1 MTTLSWSAYDLRFSA
16 DVYFV
21 MTWPNRIAFVLMMAV
36 IVFTTV
42 AYGAVHQPILALFYV
57 CTAVMVA
64 LWAIDSF
71 RSGSVRLSSSR
82 LQVPLYAAGIYAAVQ
97 TIPFGTIAEIA
108 GVTDFPRTIS
118 LDPFATQMS
127 ALHFFALAL
136 FFSVSLALVNS
147 ASRIR
152 RLVVVLSVFGFVFAF
167 FAILQ
172 SVLSP
177 GKIYGIYEARFAV
190 PFGSFV
196 NRHNFAAYM
205 EMTIGL
211 PLGMLFT
218 GAVARDKRLLYIT
231 GIALMGVALI
241 MSGSRGGLVA
251 FLAQL
256 IFLIIMTTDS
266 KSRGRLFLK
275 VGFASLLITAIVIG
289 SIFIG
294 GESSLTRIAETAT
307 SRDVTTDRSHI
318 WAVTTNVIG
327 QTLPL
332 GAGFGALGVAY
343 TPYDSYSGLER
354 VEQAHNDYLQVAADA
369 GVVGIIIGLFFLFTL
384 FRNGLNAANVENT
397 YRRGVA
403 IGALAGCFAVLV
415 HSIFDFVLHTT
426 AISLLFITL
435 MTLIAACRE
444 QYDDDIVLPLLEKRR
459 PYAASSSLASIPDT
473 RH

>member
-1 MTTLSWSAYDLRFSA
+1 MNWANRSAFILAIF
-16 DVYFV
+16 
-21 MTWPNRIAFVLMMAV
+21 IAM
-36 IVFTTV
+36 FTTV

-57 CTAVMVA
+57 LVTIVLI
-64 LWAIDSF
+64 LWAVDSF
-71 RSGSVRLSSSR
+71 KSGEVKFSVSP
-82 LQVPLYAAGIYAAVQ
+82 LQIPLYAAAIYGLIQV
-97 TIPFGTIAEIA
+97 IPFGSLAETA
-108 GVTDFPRTIS
+108 GISGIPATIS

-127 ALHFFALAL
+127 AFHFLALGL
-136 FFSVSLALVNS
+136 FFSALLVLIDS

-152 RLVVVLSVFGFVFAF
+152 KLVIAISIFGFAFAF

-172 SVLSP
+172 AVLSP
-177 GKIYGIYEARFAV
+177 GKIYGIYEARGAV

-211 PLGMLFT
+211 PLGMLFA
-218 GAVARDKRLLYIT
+218 GAVVRDKRLLYIT

-251 FLAQL
+251 FLAQV
-256 IFLIIMTTDS
+256 IFLIMLTTGAR
-266 KSRGRLFLK
+266 SRKRLVIK
-275 VGFASLLITAIVIG
+275 VGFSALLIAAIVVG

-294 GESSLTRIAETAT
+294 GESSLTRIADTAT
-307 SRDVTTDRSHI
+307 SNDITTDRGHI
-318 WAVTTNVIG
+318 WSVTTRVVAS
-327 QTLPL
+327 TMPL

-369 GVVGIIIGLFFLFTL
+369 GLIGIVIGLFFLLWF
-384 FRNGLNAANVENT
+384 FRSGLAAANTENH

-403 IGALAGCFAVLV
+403 IGAMAGCFAVLV

-426 AISLLFITL
+426 AISLLFILL
-435 MTLIAACRE
+435 MALIVACRE
-444 QYDDDIVLPLLEKRR
+444 KYDDDYELPELQKRR
-459 PYAASSSLASIPDT
+459 AYSQKTGLASISDV
-473 RH
+473 RRGS

>member
-1 MTTLSWSAYDLRFSA
+1 MTL
-16 DVYFV
+16 
-21 MTWPNRIAFVLMMAV
+21 PNRIAFVLMMAV
-36 IVFTTV
+36 IVLTTV

-57 CTAVMVA
+57 CTAAIVI
-64 LWAIDSF
+64 LWGIDCF
-71 RSGSVRLSSSR
+71 RSGSARVSLSK
-82 LQVPLYAAGIYAAVQ
+82 LQVPLYAAGIYAAIQ
-97 TIPFGTIAEIA
+97 TIPFGVIAETG
-108 GVTDFPRTIS
+108 GVSGISRTIS

-136 FFSVSLALVNS
+136 FFSLALVLIDS

-152 RLVVVLSVFGFVFAF
+152 RLVVLLSVFGFVFAF

-205 EMTIGL
+205 EMTMGL
-211 PLGMLFT
+211 PLGMLFA

-251 FLAQL
+251 FLAQV
-256 IFLIIMTTDS
+256 IFLIIMTTGS

-275 VGFASLLITAIVIG
+275 VGFASLLITAVVIG

-307 SRDVTTDRSHI
+307 SRDVTTDRGHI
-318 WAVTTNVIG
+318 WAVTTNVIAN
-327 QTLPL
+327 TMPL

-369 GVVGIIIGLFFLFTL
+369 GIVGIAIGLFFLFTL
-384 FRNGLNAANVENT
+384 FRNGLSAANSENA

-435 MTLIAACRE
+435 MALIAACRE
-444 QYDDDIVLPLLEKRR
+444 QYDDDIVLPDLQKRR
-459 PYAASSSLASIPDT
+459 PYSPTGPLASLSDGK
-473 RH
+473 R

>member
-1 MTTLSWSAYDLRFSA
+1 
-16 DVYFV
+16 
-21 MTWPNRIAFVLMMAV
+21 MTWPNRIAFFLMMAV
-36 IVFTTV
+36 IIMTTV

-57 CTAVMVA
+57 CVSIMVL
-64 LWAIDSF
+64 LWAFDSF
-71 RSGSVRLSSSR
+71 RSGSVRLSLSK
-82 LQVPLYAAGIYAAVQ
+82 LQLPLYAAGIYATIQA
-97 TIPFGTIAEIA
+97 IPFGTLAETA
-108 GVTDFPRTIS
+108 GVSGIPRTIS
-118 LDPFATQMS
+118 LDPFPTQMS

-136 FFSVSLALVNS
+136 FFSVSLVLVVS
-147 ASRIR
+147 AARIR
-152 RLVVVLSVFGFVFAF
+152 RLVVVISVFGFVFAF

-211 PLGMLFT
+211 PLGMLFA

-231 GIALMGVALI
+231 GIALMGVALL

-251 FLAQL
+251 FLSQVIL
-256 IFLIIMTTDS
+256 LVIMTTAS
-266 KSRGRLFLK
+266 KSRGRLILK
-275 VGFASLLITAIVIG
+275 VGSASLLIAAIVIG
-289 SIFIG
+289 SIAIG
-294 GESSLTRIAETAT
+294 GENSLTRIADTAA
-307 SRDVTTDRSHI
+307 SGDLTTDRGHI
-318 WAVTTNVIG
+318 WAVTTNVIA
-327 QTLPL
+327 QTMPL

-343 TPYDSYSGLER
+343 TPFDNHSGLER

-369 GVVGIIIGLFFLFTL
+369 GVIGIIIGLFFLFTL
-384 FRNGLNAANVENT
+384 FRGGLAAAKSDNT

-426 AISLLFITL
+426 AISLLFIAL

-444 QYDDDIVLPLLEKRR
+444 KYDDDIILPELEKRR
-459 PYAASSSLASIPDT
+459 AYGPPGSLASIPGG
-473 RH
+473 RR